1 MALRPEAIGDV
12 EQGAA
17 PSGAPDE
24 LGLNPE
30 ERAAWDEMQAGAK
43 DAPAELEPETP
54 EPAPDAPPAPAEGE
68 PAPAAGAAPE
78 GEGDDDDAPETPPAV
93 DPKTGKPQQ
102 KTVNWQKHQRI
113 LAKRDEKLTAKDRE
127 LQQERESRIKL
138 NERLA
143 ILNEALTAPPP
154 AAPAKAAEAPANPM
168 LEPDIKVEEDAL
180 AAIDQAQRRIA
191 YLQKEGV
198 EKYEVTQATLED
210 RQLKDDFQRDADMYS
225 RTEAGQHFGAA
236 YQFLKDS
243 RLTELAISL
252 FDKDPTDP
260 AQVFTP
266 AEITQLVNDFNAEEK
281 WVVANARKG
290 GKSPAAAIM
299 KLAKGRG
306 FKPQAATPAAA
317 EPPAAPAAAVPAVVP
332 PKPAGNGAAPDAVA
346 KIKAEAEGAAASR
359 SLSDGG
365 GAPPA
370 LELTPERLLKMNDD
384 EFARYIDNL
393 PKDRLDALM
402 GRAADQ
408 HA

>member
-1 MALRPEAIGDV
+1 MALKPEVIGDV
-12 EQGAA
+12 DEGEALPGAK
-17 PSGAPDE
+17 DD
-24 LGLNPE
+24 LGLNTE

-43 DAPAELEPETP
+43 DAPIELEPEP
-54 EPAPDAPPAPAEGE
+54 EASPDAPPAPAEAA
-68 PAPAAGAAPE
+68 PAPVAEAAPE
-78 GEGDDDDAPETPPAV
+78 GEDDADDAPEGAPAL

-113 LAKRDEKLTAKDRE
+113 IAKKDEKLTATERQ
-127 LQQERESRIKL
+127 LQEERESRIKL

-154 AAPAKAAEAPANPM
+154 TAPAKVEAPANPM

-180 AAIDQAQRRIA
+180 AAIDQAQRRIS
-191 YLQKEGV
+191 YLQKEGA

-210 RQLKDDFQRDADMYS
+210 RQLKDDFQRDADMFS
-225 RTEAGQHFGAA
+225 RTETGQHFSAA
-236 YQFLKDS
+236 YQYLKDS

-266 AEITQLVNDFNAEEK
+266 AEITKLVNDFNAEEK
-281 WVVANARKG
+281 WVVSNARNG

-306 FKPQAATPAAA
+306 FKPQSEAPAQA
-317 EPPAAPAAAVPAVVP
+317 AAPAAAVPAVA
-332 PKPAGNGAAPDAVA
+332 PAKNGNGAHAAPDAIA
-346 KIKAEAEGAAASR
+346 KIKAETEGAAASK

-370 LELTPERLLKMNDD
+370 AELTPERLLKMSDA
-384 EFARYIDNL
+384 EFARYVDTL
-393 PKDRLDALM
+393 PKDKLDAIM
-402 GRAADQ
+402 GRVAEQQQ